1 MCIIWYVLIF
11 TLNHNYWSLYQALYL
26 PKETLFLLDIIIYF
40 KVSAGV
46 KSPQIKSVTL
56 VVSSWTS
63 YFIFLCFIYRVS
75 FLIYTMGIRREVTS
89 YDCPDV

>member
-40 KVSAGV
+40 KVSAGA

-56 VVSSWTS
+56 WLYHLGQVISFFCAS
-63 YFIFLCFIYRVS
+63 YI
-75 FLIYTMGIRREVTS
+75 E
-89 YDCPDV
+89 